1 MTDAGRWRV
10 PPPLAPGSTIAV
22 VASSSP
28 FDRALGLRGLG
39 VLSRRYR
46 VRFTRRIFE
55 RTGYLAGD
63 AEARL
68 AELERALYDD
78 DVAALVAA
86 RGGYGASQ
94 LVHHVDWSVLRARPK
109 WIVGF
114 SDVTAL
120 HLEATHVRVAS
131 LHAPHLTAF
140 GQGWSATHEAVFAAL
155 ERPFHRAFDGLDV
168 LCAGAAAGPL
178 VGGNLTL
185 VHAQAAAGR
194 LALPRGAVVLLEDVT
209 ERPYRID
216 RMLTTLLAGGHLAG
230 AAAFVL
236 GEFTDCGPGPDGVT
250 LERVLRA
257 TLGQLGVPVLSG
269 APVGHGRRNEP
280 VVLGAHAEVEAPR
293 RGQGALRLS
302 PPRAP
307 A

>member
-1 MTDAGRWRV
+1 MTAEAGLWRV
-10 PPPLAPGSTIAV
+10 PPPLAPGSTITVFA
-22 VASSSP
+22 ASSP

-39 VLSRRYR
+39 VLARRYR

-55 RTGYLAGD
+55 REGYLAGD
-63 AEARL
+63 AKARL
-68 AELERALYDD
+68 SELERALGDPE
-78 DVAALVAA
+78 VEALLAA

-94 LVHHVDWSVLRARPK
+94 LVHRLDWSALRERPR

-120 HLEATHVRVAS
+120 HLEATRVGVAS

-155 ERPFHRAFDGLDV
+155 ERPFHRTFRGLEA
-168 LCAGAAAGPL
+168 LAPGAAAGPL

-216 RMLTTLLAGGHLAG
+216 RMLTTLVAGGHFAS
-230 AAAFVL
+230 ASAFVL
-236 GEFTDCGPGPDGVT
+236 GDFTDCPPGPDGVA

-257 TLGQLGVPVLSG
+257 TLGELGVPVVSG
-269 APVGHGRRNEP
+269 LPVGHGRRNEP
-280 VVLGAHAEVEAPR
+280 VVLGAWAEVDAPA
-293 RGQGALRLS
+293 GAPAEVVLS
-302 PPRAP
+302 PPRTA
-307 A
+307 